1 MSVFG
6 AEGDGNLP
14 LRAVAMTRSSIKVW
28 AAIHKWTSL
37 VCTVFLLMLCITG
50 LPLIFHDEIDH
61 LTEEQPMFGMPGV
74 GSSGT
79 DKRLLSLDTM
89 LARALANRPGEVPLY
104 MAFDNDQPSMTI
116 TTGPR
121 PDSPAAEMT
130 IQSFDRSTG
139 KLIGKVAESDGG
151 VMHFLLTL
159 HTDMF
164 LGLPGM
170 LFLGVMGIAFVAAL
184 VSGVVLYAP
193 FMRKLDFGT
202 LRASRSARTKWLD
215 YHNLL
220 GIVGLAWMLVV
231 GLTGVINAFA
241 VPIEKLWKANELAS
255 MTREYAGRAP
265 LDPARYG
272 SLDKAM
278 AAARARLPDNN
289 PQFIAF
295 PGGTFSSNHHYA
307 VFFQGDSPLTE
318 RLLTPALI
326 DAETG
331 AFTAARQMPWY
342 YQALS
347 LSRPLHFGDYGGLPL
362 KLLWAALTLFTLHVL
377 GTGLYLWLARR
388 PAGARGNGPVALPA
402 AEPAE

>member
-1 MSVFG
+1 MS
-6 AEGDGNLP
+6 
-14 LRAVAMTRSSIKVW
+14 R
-28 AAIHKWTSL
+28 AAIKEWVWVHKWSSL
-37 VCTVFLLMLCITG
+37 VCTAFLLMLCLTG
-50 LPLIFHDEIDH
+50 LPLIFHDEIDR
-61 LTEEQPMFGMPGV
+61 LTEDQPAFGMPGV

-79 DKRLLSLDTM
+79 AKGLLTLDDM
-89 LARALANRPGEVPLY
+89 LAQALANRPGEVPLY

-121 PDSPAAEMT
+121 PDAPGSQMT

-139 KLIGKVAESDGG
+139 KLIGAVNEDSVSGVDA
-151 VMHFLLTL
+151 VMHFLLEL

-170 LFLGVMGIAFVAAL
+170 LFLGAMGAAFVIAL
-184 VSGVVLYAP
+184 ISGVVLYAP
-193 FMRKLDFGT
+193 FMRKLDFGS
-202 LRASRSARTKWLD
+202 LRTTRSRRTKWLD

-231 GLTGVINAFA
+231 GLTGVINALA
-241 VPIEKLWKANELAS
+241 VPIEAAWKANELAA
-255 MTREYAGRAP
+255 MTGEYAGREP
-265 LDPARYG
+265 LDQARYG

-278 AAARARLPDNN
+278 AAARAQLPGTN

-307 VFFQGDSPLTE
+307 VFFQGDTPLTE
-318 RLLTPALI
+318 RLLTPALV

-331 AFTAARQMPWY
+331 TFTAARPMPWY

-362 KLLWAALTLFTLHVL
+362 KLLWAALTLFTIHVL
-377 GTGLYLWLARR
+377 GTGLYLWLAKRR
-388 PAGARGNGPVALPA
+388 SPALAQGPAPMPSRI

>member
-1 MSVFG
+1 MSPS
-6 AEGDGNLP
+6 A
-14 LRAVAMTRSSIKVW
+14 IKLW
-28 AAIHKWTSL
+28 AAVHKWTSL
-37 VCTVFLLMLCITG
+37 VCTAFLLMLCITG
-50 LPLIFHDEIDH
+50 LPLIFHDEIDR
-61 LTEEQPMFGMPGV
+61 LTEEQPVFGMPGI
-74 GSSGT
+74 GSSSTADG
-79 DKRLLSLDTM
+79 LLSLDDM
-89 LARALANRPGEVPLY
+89 LGRALANRPGEVPLY

-139 KLIGKVAESDGG
+139 KLIGKVAQSDGG
-151 VMHFLLTL
+151 VMSFLLKL

-202 LRASRSARTKWLD
+202 LRTRRSARTKWLD

-220 GIVGLAWMLVV
+220 GIAALAWMLVV

-241 VPIEKLWKANELAS
+241 VPIETLWKANELAA
-255 MTREYAGRAP
+255 MTREYAGREP
-265 LDPARYG
+265 LDPSRYG
-272 SLDKAM
+272 SLDTAM

-307 VFFQGDSPLTE
+307 VFFQGDTPLTE

-331 AFTAARQMPWY
+331 RFTDARQMPWY

-362 KLLWAALTLFTLHVL
+362 KLLWAALTLFTVHVL

-388 PAGARGNGPVALPA
+388 KAAGPVPTLAIDPI